1 MVLGDTREGLDSS
14 VAHEEDEEELLKQAI
29 ALSLEG
35 ETENGSEGEYNNAEE
50 DGEEEDEE
58 LILRQV
64 IALGRDSGGR

>member
-1 MVLGDTREGLDSS
+1 MGREGLGSP
-14 VAHEEDEEELLKQAI
+14 VALEDEEDEEEKLLKQAI

-58 LILRQV
+58 LILRQA